1 MDVKESTMKLII
13 NNLTKSFSKKEI
25 LNQASFTFDQGFV
38 YALLGRNGAGK
49 TTLFKLI
56 NESLDKDSGEVL
68 LSENGKTEPISFKD
82 IFFMVSEPELPK
94 FLTGREFISFF
105 IEANR
110 ENIKDLGTIDDYLKL
125 VDLEVDDSNRLIQD
139 YSTGMK
145 NKLQMIMFLILKPK
159 VILMDEPLTSL
170 DVLVQVQMK
179 KIIREIHKDHI
190 IIFSTHILQLAKD
203 ICDKIVLIHDKK
215 LTPVD
220 GLLKDDPN
228 FEETIVSLLASDAEA
243 SEIKRIEEN
252 LGESHE

>member
-1 MDVKESTMKLII
+1 MKLII
-13 NNLTKSFSKKEI
+13 NNLSKSFGKKDVI
-25 LNQASFTFDQGFV
+25 KNASYTFDQGEV

-56 NESLDKDSGEVL
+56 TDSLSKDEGEVL
-68 LSENGKTEPISFKD
+68 LEDKDSIKPIDFKD
-82 IFFMVSEPELPK
+82 VFFMVSEPELPK

-110 ENIKDLGTIDDYLKL
+110 ENIKNLANLDDYLSL

-215 LTPVD
+215 LNPVD

-228 FEETIVSLLASDAEA
+228 FEDTIVSLLAGDAEA
-243 SEIKRIEEN
+243 SEIKRIEDN

>member
-1 MDVKESTMKLII
+1 MKLII
-13 NNLTKSFSKKEI
+13 NNLSKSFGKKDVI
-25 LNQASFTFDQGFV
+25 KNASYTFDQGEV

-56 NESLDKDSGEVL
+56 TDSLSKDEGEVL
-68 LSENGKTEPISFKD
+68 LEDKDSIKPIDFKD
-82 IFFMVSEPELPK
+82 VFFMVSEPELPK

-110 ENIKDLGTIDDYLKL
+110 ENIKNLANIDDYLSL

-145 NKLQMIMFLILKPK
+145 NKLQMIMFLVLKPK

-203 ICDKIVLIHDKK
+203 ICDNIALIHDKK
-215 LTPVD
+215 LNPVD

-228 FEETIVSLLASDAEA
+228 FEDTIVSLLAGDAEA
-243 SEIKRIEEN
+243 SEIKRIEDN

>member
-1 MDVKESTMKLII
+1 MKLII
-13 NNLTKSFSKKEI
+13 NNLSKSFGKKDVI
-25 LNQASFTFDQGFV
+25 KNASYTFDQGEV

-56 NESLDKDSGEVL
+56 TDSLSKDEGEVL
-68 LSENGKTEPISFKD
+68 LEDKDSIKPIDFKD
-82 IFFMVSEPELPK
+82 VFFMVSEPELPK

-110 ENIKDLGTIDDYLKL
+110 ENIKNLANIDDYLSL

-215 LTPVD
+215 LNPVD

-228 FEETIVSLLASDAEA
+228 FEDTIVSLLAGDAEA
-243 SEIKRIEEN
+243 SEIKRIEDN
-252 LGESHE
+252 LGEGHE

>member
-1 MDVKESTMKLII
+1 MKLII
-13 NNLTKSFSKKEI
+13 NNLSKSFGKKDVI
-25 LNQASFTFDQGFV
+25 KNASYTFNQGEV

-56 NESLDKDSGEVL
+56 TDSLSKDEGEVL
-68 LSENGKTEPISFKD
+68 LEDKDSIKPIDFKD
-82 IFFMVSEPELPK
+82 VFFMVSEPELPK

-110 ENIKDLGTIDDYLKL
+110 ENIKNLANIDDYLSL

-215 LTPVD
+215 LNPVD

-228 FEETIVSLLASDAEA
+228 FEDTIVSLLAGDAEA
-243 SEIKRIEEN
+243 SEIKRIEDN

>member
-1 MDVKESTMKLII
+1 MKLII
-13 NNLTKSFSKKEI
+13 NNLSKSFGKKDVI
-25 LNQASFTFDQGFV
+25 KNASYTFDQGEV

-56 NESLDKDSGEVL
+56 TDSLSKDEGEVL
-68 LSENGKTEPISFKD
+68 LEDKDSIKPIDFKD
-82 IFFMVSEPELPK
+82 VFFMVSEPELPK

-110 ENIKDLGTIDDYLKL
+110 ENIKNLADLDDYLSL

-215 LTPVD
+215 LNPVD

-228 FEETIVSLLASDAEA
+228 FEDTIVSLLAGDAEA
-243 SEIKRIEEN
+243 SEIKRIEDN
-252 LGESHE
+252 LGEGHE

>member
-1 MDVKESTMKLII
+1 MKLII
-13 NNLTKSFSKKEI
+13 NNLSKSFGKKDVI
-25 LNQASFTFDQGFV
+25 KNASYTFDQGEV

-56 NESLDKDSGEVL
+56 TDSLSKDQGEVL
-68 LSENGKTEPISFKD
+68 LKEQDSIKPIDFKD
-82 IFFMVSEPELPK
+82 VFFMVSEPELPK

-110 ENIKDLGTIDDYLKL
+110 ENIKDLGNLDDYLRL
-125 VDLEVDDSNRLIQD
+125 VDLDVDDSNRLIQD

-215 LTPVD
+215 LNPVD

-228 FEETIVSLLASDAEA
+228 FEDTIVSLLAGDAEA
-243 SEIKRIEEN
+243 SEIRRIEEN